1 MFKFKYD
8 LFETQYCSKLKLA
21 LKVENLDSK
30 LKEIQD
36 ILNSGGFNIIDQD
49 FNLLKIEEQKAKE
62 KFYYMN
68 KYLPELKD
76 KL

>member
-1 MFKFKYD
+1 M
-8 LFETQYCSKLKLA
+8 
-21 LKVENLDSK
+21 KVENLDLK
-30 LKEIQD
+30 LSEIKD

-62 KFYYMN
+62 KFYFMN
-68 KYLPELKD
+68 KYLPELKE